1 MKRNSLM
8 EECLQQITPEI
19 KAEVDFSIKVSKRL
33 FDIMEKQGLT
43 QRELAKMLGKNE
55 TEISRWMQGTHN
67 FTLQTIQKIEL
78 TLGVKILQVVGHDS
92 DNIEYKD
99 VVEKRIVL
107 VGVYGKNRVS
117 YNLNKEISRNYC
129 IAGSKANLIGSC

>member
-43 QRELAKMLGKNE
+43 QRKLAKILGKSE

-107 VGVYGKNRVS
+107 VGVYGKKRVS
-117 YNLNKEISRNYC
+117 YDLNKEISLNYY